1 MDLFN
6 GKSGAH
12 RMKKL
17 IYFLTI
23 IFALSLC
30 TCSGGIKEMLDD
42 YNSNFTPYVEIP
54 LLPGEEGFME
64 DTMLFS
70 IYHVPSTAT
79 LCLFAPE
86 VPNAEYKW
94 QIRTS
99 EERIPLSLSG
109 KEINLNQ
116 FDNDPNLVLYIP
128 SLAIANGSYWLK
140 LTVKI
145 NQGGEELVFTDST
158 ELVIYEDIY
167 KM

>member
-1 MDLFN
+1 MFSQDCVKYNILI
-6 GKSGAH
+6 
-12 RMKKL
+12 RWLKKQL
-17 IYFLTI
+17 
-23 IFALSLC
+23 
-30 TCSGGIKEMLDD
+30 E
-42 YNSNFTPYVEIP
+42 N
-54 LLPGEEGFME
+54 
-64 DTMLFS
+64 
-70 IYHVPSTAT
+70 
-79 LCLFAPE
+79 
-86 VPNAEYKW
+86 
-94 QIRTS
+94 
-99 EERIPLSLSG
+99 G